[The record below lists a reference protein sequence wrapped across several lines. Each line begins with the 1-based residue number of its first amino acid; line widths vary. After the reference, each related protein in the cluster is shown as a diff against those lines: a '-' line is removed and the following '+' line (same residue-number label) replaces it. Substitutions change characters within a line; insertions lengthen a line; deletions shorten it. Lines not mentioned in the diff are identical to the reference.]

1 MGGSSSNNNGS
12 STSRMKT
19 EYEIEAEKQAKER
32 QKMALS
38 GVQDPKDFTR
48 LTENL
53 QAQKLEREAETKN
66 FLGKTRGD
74 DINIGGIKV
83 SPSSLIP
90 GGIFLNKMQE
100 FAYKQQAKE
109 LRRGGSIV
117 RDSDGDYVGVMRDGR
132 YSGRPDFDPNRQAE
146 SGQSTTNIISNVTS
160 EVTPEVTPEVV
171 EDDQTIT
178 TRYATRRT
186 KRSGQAGTIMEGY
199 GIISRPKSK
208 RAVT

>member
-1 MGGSSSNNNGS
+1 MGGSSSNGGNPTGNATTNQQLS
-12 STSRMKT
+12 K
-19 EYEIEAEKQAKER
+19 AKADTAR
-32 QKMALS
+32 RNMAKS
-38 GVQDPKDFTR
+38 GVQDPYEFTR
-48 LTENL
+48 LAENL

-171 EDDQTIT
+171 EDDETIT